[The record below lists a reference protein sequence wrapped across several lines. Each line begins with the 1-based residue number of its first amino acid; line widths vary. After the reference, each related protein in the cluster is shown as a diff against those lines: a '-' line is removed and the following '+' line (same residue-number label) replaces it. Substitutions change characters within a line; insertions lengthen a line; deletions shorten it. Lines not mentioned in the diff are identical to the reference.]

1 MSAPSKRKL
10 PLLLGYGKS
19 IALARGGDKKVTLN
33 LTSMIDMFTILL
45 VFLLKSYSADGQI
58 VTLSDQLILPK
69 ARIEQRV
76 QLKLEIQVNNSV
88 IVVDG
93 DPVVNVD
100 AELLLSGNSIP
111 ALVTRLNDHMEYSR
125 LTRGSI
131 TEEDVKINIQ
141 GDVGIPAILL
151 QRVMASCSEAG
162 YVTQNLAVIKV
173 EPGEG
178 GDV

>member
-1 MSAPSKRKL
+1 MSAPSKRRV
-10 PLLLGYGKS
+10 PLLLGSGKS
-19 IALARGGDKKVTLN
+19 IAMVRGANKNVTLN

-58 VTLSDQLILPK
+58 VTVSDQLVLPK
-69 ARIEQRV
+69 ARMDQRV
-76 QLKLEIQVNNSV
+76 ELKLDIQVNNSV

-93 DPVVNVD
+93 DPVLSVTP
-100 AELLLSGNSIP
+100 ELLSSGNSIP
-111 ALVTRLNDHMEYSR
+111 ELVTRLNDHMEYSR
-125 LTRGSI
+125 LTRGTL

-162 YVTQNLAVIKV
+162 YVGQNLAVIKNE
-173 EPGEG
+173 EPEG
-178 GDV
+178 GEV